1 MGVMVKHQK
10 KLYFLLA
17 VRSCA
22 HSFSAFVVRI
32 HLNNKRIMTIAEIL
46 TTKPKKLCTEINVL
60 GVFMFK
66 SSSN

>member
-1 MGVMVKHQK
+1 MGVMVKQQK

-17 VRSCA
+17 VRSCV
-22 HSFSAFVVRI
+22 HSFPAFILRI

-46 TTKPKKLCTEINVL
+46 TAKPKKLCSEIYVL